1 MRVSPSPSLGVC
13 RMDNVTSSLT
23 TEQSSHL
30 ENGMSEQLGEVT
42 VTD

>member
-1 MRVSPSPSLGVC
+1 MCVFPFPLLGIC
-13 RMDNVTSSLT
+13 WMDNVTSSLT
-23 TEQSSHL
+23 RERSSDL